1 MNIKNTSQSKNFIW
15 NMAGSISSALISVV
29 LLMIVSRFLST
40 SDSDVYAYAYSV
52 GNLLVVIGLF
62 QVRNFQATDI
72 GEKYSFSNYFL
83 ARFLTSLLM
92 IIATIFFLLF
102 MNFSNSK
109 SQVVFFIA
117 IYRLSDAISDLFQG
131 LFQQRERL
139 DVAGKSLTYRNL
151 LIFFAFMLSVLST
164 GDLLC
169 SLKLVCIISY
179 AFIFFFDMRISYSF
193 EKVII
198 TKFFQKNEFLR
209 VIQLLKESFP
219 LFLNGF
225 LIIYIYNQPKYS
237 LDFLESVGKIQV
249 GAQTIFN
256 ILFMPAFVMNLMM
269 LFFRPLITEMAVYI
283 LHDQLSH
290 FKNLQKRLFL
300 CLGILSLLVILGSS
314 LFGISILE
322 ILYGENL
329 QDYWLTLLII
339 MIGGAVGSFATAID
353 NILTAMRYQKYL
365 LIPYGG
371 AFVISQLSTN
381 FCIEELGI
389 LGAAMSFL
397 LTMIVWFLISV
408 FIFKHVKK
416 RKNDKVERFF

>member
-83 ARFLTSLLM
+83 ARFLTSVLM
-92 IIATIFFLLF
+92 TIATIFFLLF
-102 MNFSNSK
+102 MNFDKNK
-109 SQVVFFIA
+109 SQVIFFVT

-139 DVAGKSLTYRNL
+139 DIAGKSLTYRNL
-151 LIFFAFMLSVLST
+151 LIFFIFTLSVHLT

-179 AFIFFFDMRISYSF
+179 AFIFFFDMRISHSF
-193 EKVII
+193 EKII
-198 TKFFQKNEFLR
+198 VTEIFQKNEFLK

-237 LDFLESVGKIQV
+237 LDFLGSVGKIQV

-283 LHDQLSH
+283 SHDQLSH

-322 ILYGENL
+322 ILYGEDL
-329 QDYWLTLLII
+329 QNYWLTLLII

-353 NILTAMRYQKYL
+353 NILTAMRQQKYL

-371 AFVISQLSTN
+371 AFIVSQIITN
-381 FCIEELGI
+381 TLVENLEI
-389 LGAAMSFL
+389 LGASLSFL
-397 LTMIVWFLISV
+397 ITMNVWLLISI
-408 FIFKHVKK
+408 FIFQVLKYKK
-416 RKNDKVERFF
+416 GIN

>member
-83 ARFLTSLLM
+83 ARFLTSVLM
-92 IIATIFFLLF
+92 TIATIFFLLF
-102 MNFSNSK
+102 MNFDKNK
-109 SQVVFFIA
+109 SQVIFFVT

-139 DVAGKSLTYRNL
+139 DIAGKSLTYRNL
-151 LIFFAFMLSVLST
+151 LIFFIFTLSVHLT

-179 AFIFFFDMRISYSF
+179 AFIFFFDMRISHSF
-193 EKVII
+193 EKII
-198 TKFFQKNEFLR
+198 VTEIFQKNEFLK

-237 LDFLESVGKIQV
+237 LDFLGSVGKIQV

-283 LHDQLSH
+283 SHDQLSH

-322 ILYGENL
+322 ILYGEDL
-329 QDYWLTLLII
+329 QNYWLTLLII

-353 NILTAMRYQKYL
+353 NILTAMRQQKYL

-371 AFVISQLSTN
+371 AFIVSQIITN
-381 FCIEELGI
+381 TLVENLEI
-389 LGAAMSFL
+389 LGASLSFL
-397 LTMIVWFLISV
+397 ITMNVWLLISIFV
-408 FIFKHVKK
+408 FQVLKYKK
-416 RKNDKVERFF
+416 GIN

>member
-1 MNIKNTSQSKNFIW
+1 MNSTVIINQKQNFIW
-15 NMAGSISSALISVV
+15 NMIGSVSSALISVF

-40 SDSDVYAYAYSV
+40 SDSDVYAYAYSI

-83 ARFLTSLLM
+83 ARFLTSVLM
-92 IIATIFFLLF
+92 IIAIILFLLF
-102 MNFSNSK
+102 MNFDKNK
-109 SQVVFFIA
+109 SQVIFFVT

-139 DVAGKSLTYRNL
+139 DIAGKSLTYRNL
-151 LIFFAFMLSVLST
+151 LIFFIFTLSVHLT

-169 SLKLVCIISY
+169 SLKFVCIISY
-179 AFIFFFDMRISYSF
+179 AFILFFDMRISHSF
-193 EKVII
+193 EKII
-198 TKFFQKNEFLR
+198 VTEIFQKNEFLK

-237 LDFLESVGKIQV
+237 LDFLGSVGKIQV

-269 LFFRPLITEMAVYI
+269 LFFRPLITEMAVDI
-283 LHDQLSH
+283 LHNQLSH
-290 FKNLQKRLFL
+290 FKKLQKTLFGY
-300 CLGILSLLVILGSS
+300 LGALSILVILGSG

-322 ILYGENL
+322 ILYGEDL
-329 QDYWLTLLII
+329 QNYWLTLLII

-353 NILTAMRYQKYL
+353 NILTAMRRQKYL

-371 AFVISQLSTN
+371 AFIVSQIITN
-381 FCIEELGI
+381 TLVENLEI
-389 LGAAMSFL
+389 LGASLSFL
-397 LTMIVWFLISV
+397 ITMNVWLLISI
-408 FIFKHVKK
+408 FIFQVLKYKK
-416 RKNDKVERFF
+416 RIN

>member
-72 GEKYSFSNYFL
+72 REKYSFSNYFL
-83 ARFLTSLLM
+83 ARFLTSVLM
-92 IIATIFFLLF
+92 TIATIFFLLF
-102 MNFSNSK
+102 MNFDKNK
-109 SQVVFFIA
+109 SQVIFFVT

-139 DVAGKSLTYRNL
+139 DIAGKSLTYRNL
-151 LIFFAFMLSVLST
+151 LIFFIFTLSVYLT

-179 AFIFFFDMRISYSF
+179 AFIFFFDMRISRSF
-193 EKVII
+193 EKII
-198 TKFFQKNEFLR
+198 VTETFQKNEFLK

-237 LDFLESVGKIQV
+237 LDFLGSVGKIQV

-283 LHDQLSH
+283 SHDQLSH

-322 ILYGENL
+322 ILYGEDL
-329 QDYWLTLLII
+329 QNYWLTLLII

-353 NILTAMRYQKYL
+353 NILTAMRQQKYL

-371 AFVISQLSTN
+371 AFIVSQIITN
-381 FCIEELGI
+381 TLVENLEI
-389 LGAAMSFL
+389 LGASLSFL
-397 LTMIVWFLISV
+397 ITMNVWLLISI
-408 FIFKHVKK
+408 FIFQVLKYKK
-416 RKNDKVERFF
+416 GIN

>member
-83 ARFLTSLLM
+83 ARFLTSVLM
-92 IIATIFFLLF
+92 TIATIFFLLF
-102 MNFSNSK
+102 MNFDKNK
-109 SQVVFFIA
+109 SQVIFFVT

-139 DVAGKSLTYRNL
+139 DIAGKSLTYRNL
-151 LIFFAFMLSVLST
+151 LIFFIFTLSVHLT
-164 GDLLC
+164 GDLLR

-179 AFIFFFDMRISYSF
+179 AFIFFFDMRISHSF
-193 EKVII
+193 EKII
-198 TKFFQKNEFLR
+198 VTEIFQKNEFLK

-237 LDFLESVGKIQV
+237 LDFLGSVGKIQV

-283 LHDQLSH
+283 SHDQLSH

-322 ILYGENL
+322 ILYGEDL
-329 QDYWLTLLII
+329 QNYWLTLLII

-353 NILTAMRYQKYL
+353 NILTAMRQQKYL

-371 AFVISQLSTN
+371 AFIVSQIITN
-381 FCIEELGI
+381 TLVENLEI
-389 LGAAMSFL
+389 LGASLSFL
-397 LTMIVWFLISV
+397 ITMNVWLLISI
-408 FIFKHVKK
+408 FIFQVLKYKK
-416 RKNDKVERFF
+416 GIN

>member
-83 ARFLTSLLM
+83 ARFLTSVLM
-92 IIATIFFLLF
+92 TIATIFFLLF
-102 MNFSNSK
+102 MNFDKNK
-109 SQVVFFIA
+109 SQVIFFVT

-139 DVAGKSLTYRNL
+139 DIAGKSLTYRNL
-151 LIFFAFMLSVLST
+151 LIFFIFTLSVHLT
-164 GDLLC
+164 GDLLW

-179 AFIFFFDMRISYSF
+179 AFIFFFDMRISHSF
-193 EKVII
+193 EKII
-198 TKFFQKNEFLR
+198 VTEIFQKNEFLK

-237 LDFLESVGKIQV
+237 LDFLGSVGKIQV

-283 LHDQLSH
+283 SHDQLSH

-322 ILYGENL
+322 ILYGEDL
-329 QDYWLTLLII
+329 QNYWLTLLII

-353 NILTAMRYQKYL
+353 NILTAMRQQKYL

-371 AFVISQLSTN
+371 AFIVSQIITN
-381 FCIEELGI
+381 TLVENLEI
-389 LGAAMSFL
+389 LGASLSFL
-397 LTMIVWFLISV
+397 ITMNVWLLISI
-408 FIFKHVKK
+408 FIFQVLKYKK
-416 RKNDKVERFF
+416 GIN

>member
-83 ARFLTSLLM
+83 ARFLTSVLM
-92 IIATIFFLLF
+92 TIATIFFLLF
-102 MNFSNSK
+102 MNFDKNK
-109 SQVVFFIA
+109 SQVIFFVT

-139 DVAGKSLTYRNL
+139 DIAGKSLTYRNL
-151 LIFFAFMLSVLST
+151 LIFFIFTLSVHLT

-179 AFIFFFDMRISYSF
+179 AFIFFFDMRISRSF
-193 EKVII
+193 EKII
-198 TKFFQKNEFLR
+198 VTETFQKNEFLK

-237 LDFLESVGKIQV
+237 LDFLGSVGKIQV

-283 LHDQLSH
+283 SHDQLSH

-322 ILYGENL
+322 ILYGEDL
-329 QDYWLTLLII
+329 QNYWLTLLII

-353 NILTAMRYQKYL
+353 NILTAMRQQKYL

-371 AFVISQLSTN
+371 AFIVSQIITN
-381 FCIEELGI
+381 TLVENLEI
-389 LGAAMSFL
+389 LGASLSFL
-397 LTMIVWFLISV
+397 ITMNVWLLISI
-408 FIFKHVKK
+408 FIFQVLKYKK
-416 RKNDKVERFF
+416 GIN

>member
-83 ARFLTSLLM
+83 ARFLTSVLM
-92 IIATIFFLLF
+92 IITTIFFLLF
-102 MNFSNSK
+102 MNFDKNK
-109 SQVVFFIA
+109 SQVIFFVT

-139 DVAGKSLTYRNL
+139 DIAGKSLTYRNL
-151 LIFFAFMLSVLST
+151 LIFFIFTLSIHLT

-179 AFIFFFDMRISYSF
+179 AFVFFFDMRISHSF
-193 EKVII
+193 EKII
-198 TKFFQKNEFLR
+198 VTEIFQKNEFLR

-237 LDFLESVGKIQV
+237 LDFLGSVGKIQV

-322 ILYGENL
+322 ILYGEDL
-329 QDYWLTLLII
+329 QNYWLTLLII

-353 NILTAMRYQKYL
+353 NILTAMRRQKYL
-365 LIPYGG
+365 VIPYGG
-371 AFVISQLSTN
+371 AFIVSQIITN
-381 FCIEELGI
+381 TLVENLEI
-389 LGAAMSFL
+389 LGASLSFL
-397 LTMIVWFLISV
+397 ITMNVWLLISI
-408 FIFKHVKK
+408 FIFQVLKYKK
-416 RKNDKVERFF
+416 RIN

>member
-83 ARFLTSLLM
+83 ARFLTSVLM
-92 IIATIFFLLF
+92 TIATIFFLLF
-102 MNFSNSK
+102 MNFDKNK
-109 SQVVFFIA
+109 SQVIFFVT

-139 DVAGKSLTYRNL
+139 DIAGKSLTYRNL
-151 LIFFAFMLSVLST
+151 LIFFIFTLSVHLT

-179 AFIFFFDMRISYSF
+179 AFIFFFDMRISHSI
-193 EKVII
+193 EKII
-198 TKFFQKNEFLR
+198 VTEIFQKNEFLK

-237 LDFLESVGKIQV
+237 LDFLGSVGKIQV

-283 LHDQLSH
+283 SHDQLSH

-322 ILYGENL
+322 ILYGEDL
-329 QDYWLTLLII
+329 QNYWLTLLII

-353 NILTAMRYQKYL
+353 NILTAMRQQKYL

-371 AFVISQLSTN
+371 AFIVSQIITN
-381 FCIEELGI
+381 TLVENLEI
-389 LGAAMSFL
+389 LGASLSFL
-397 LTMIVWFLISV
+397 ITMNVWLLISI
-408 FIFKHVKK
+408 FIFQVLKYKK
-416 RKNDKVERFF
+416 GIN

>member
-1 MNIKNTSQSKNFIW
+1 
-15 NMAGSISSALISVV
+15 
-29 LLMIVSRFLST
+29 
-40 SDSDVYAYAYSV
+40 
-52 GNLLVVIGLF
+52 
-62 QVRNFQATDI
+62 
-72 GEKYSFSNYFL
+72 
-83 ARFLTSLLM
+83 
-92 IIATIFFLLF
+92 
-102 MNFSNSK
+102 
-109 SQVVFFIA
+109 
-117 IYRLSDAISDLFQG
+117 
-131 LFQQRERL
+131 
-139 DVAGKSLTYRNL
+139 
-151 LIFFAFMLSVLST
+151 
-164 GDLLC
+164 
-169 SLKLVCIISY
+169 
-179 AFIFFFDMRISYSF
+179 
-193 EKVII
+193 
-198 TKFFQKNEFLR
+198 
-209 VIQLLKESFP
+209 
-219 LFLNGF
+219 
-225 LIIYIYNQPKYS
+225 
-237 LDFLESVGKIQV
+237 
-249 GAQTIFN
+249 
-256 ILFMPAFVMNLMM
+256 MNLMM

-283 LHDQLSH
+283 SHDQLSH

-322 ILYGENL
+322 ILYGEDL
-329 QDYWLTLLII
+329 QNYWLTLLII

>member
-83 ARFLTSLLM
+83 ARFLTSVLM
-92 IIATIFFLLF
+92 TIATIFFLLF
-102 MNFSNSK
+102 MNFDKNK
-109 SQVVFFIA
+109 SQVIFFVT

-139 DVAGKSLTYRNL
+139 DIAGKSLTYRNL
-151 LIFFAFMLSVLST
+151 LIFFIFTLSVHLT
-164 GDLLC
+164 GNLLC

-179 AFIFFFDMRISYSF
+179 AFIFFFDMRISHSF
-193 EKVII
+193 EKII
-198 TKFFQKNEFLR
+198 VTEIFQKNEFLK

-237 LDFLESVGKIQV
+237 LDFLGSVGKIQV

-283 LHDQLSH
+283 SHDQLSH

-322 ILYGENL
+322 ILYGEDL
-329 QDYWLTLLII
+329 QNYWLTLLII

-353 NILTAMRYQKYL
+353 NILTAMRQQKYL

-371 AFVISQLSTN
+371 AFIVSQIITN
-381 FCIEELGI
+381 TLVENLEI
-389 LGAAMSFL
+389 LGASLSFL
-397 LTMIVWFLISV
+397 ITMNVWLLISI
-408 FIFKHVKK
+408 FIFQVLKYKK
-416 RKNDKVERFF
+416 GIN

>member
-83 ARFLTSLLM
+83 ARFLTSVLM
-92 IIATIFFLLF
+92 TIATIFFLLF
-102 MNFSNSK
+102 MNFDKNK
-109 SQVVFFIA
+109 SQVIFFVT

-139 DVAGKSLTYRNL
+139 DIAGKSLTYRNL
-151 LIFFAFMLSVLST
+151 LIFFIFTLSVHLT

-179 AFIFFFDMRISYSF
+179 AFIFFFDMRISHSF
-193 EKVII
+193 EKII
-198 TKFFQKNEFLR
+198 VTEIFQKNEFLK

-237 LDFLESVGKIQV
+237 LDFLGSVGKIQV

-283 LHDQLSH
+283 SHDQLSH

-322 ILYGENL
+322 ILYGEDL
-329 QDYWLTLLII
+329 QNYWLTLLII

-353 NILTAMRYQKYL
+353 NIFTAMRQQKYL

-371 AFVISQLSTN
+371 AFIVSQIITN
-381 FCIEELGI
+381 TLVENLEI
-389 LGAAMSFL
+389 LGASLSFL
-397 LTMIVWFLISV
+397 ITMNVWLLISI
-408 FIFKHVKK
+408 FIFQVLKYKK
-416 RKNDKVERFF
+416 GIN

>member
-83 ARFLTSLLM
+83 ARFLTSVLM
-92 IIATIFFLLF
+92 TIATIFFLLF
-102 MNFSNSK
+102 MNFDKNK
-109 SQVVFFIA
+109 SQVIFFVT

-139 DVAGKSLTYRNL
+139 DIAGKSLTYRNL
-151 LIFFAFMLSVLST
+151 LIFFIFTLSVHLT

-179 AFIFFFDMRISYSF
+179 AFIFFFDMRISHSF
-193 EKVII
+193 EKII
-198 TKFFQKNEFLR
+198 VTEIFQKNEFLK

-237 LDFLESVGKIQV
+237 LDFLGSVGKIQV

-283 LHDQLSH
+283 SHDQLSH

-322 ILYGENL
+322 ILYGEDL
-329 QDYWLTLLII
+329 QNYWLILLII

-353 NILTAMRYQKYL
+353 NILTAMRQQKYL

-371 AFVISQLSTN
+371 AFIVSQIITN
-381 FCIEELGI
+381 TLVENLEI
-389 LGAAMSFL
+389 LGASLSFL
-397 LTMIVWFLISV
+397 ITMNVWLLISI
-408 FIFKHVKK
+408 FIFQFLKYKK
-416 RKNDKVERFF
+416 GIN

>member
-1 MNIKNTSQSKNFIW
+1 MTEI
-15 NMAGSISSALISVV
+15 
-29 LLMIVSRFLST
+29 
-40 SDSDVYAYAYSV
+40 
-52 GNLLVVIGLF
+52 
-62 QVRNFQATDI
+62 
-72 GEKYSFSNYFL
+72 
-83 ARFLTSLLM
+83 
-92 IIATIFFLLF
+92 
-102 MNFSNSK
+102 
-109 SQVVFFIA
+109 
-117 IYRLSDAISDLFQG
+117 
-131 LFQQRERL
+131 
-139 DVAGKSLTYRNL
+139 
-151 LIFFAFMLSVLST
+151 
-164 GDLLC
+164 
-169 SLKLVCIISY
+169 
-179 AFIFFFDMRISYSF
+179 
-193 EKVII
+193 
-198 TKFFQKNEFLR
+198 FQKNEFLK

-237 LDFLESVGKIQV
+237 LDFLGSVGKIQV

-283 LHDQLSH
+283 SHDQLSH

-322 ILYGENL
+322 ILYGEDL
-329 QDYWLTLLII
+329 QNYWLTLLII

-408 FIFKHVKK
+408 FIFKHVKN